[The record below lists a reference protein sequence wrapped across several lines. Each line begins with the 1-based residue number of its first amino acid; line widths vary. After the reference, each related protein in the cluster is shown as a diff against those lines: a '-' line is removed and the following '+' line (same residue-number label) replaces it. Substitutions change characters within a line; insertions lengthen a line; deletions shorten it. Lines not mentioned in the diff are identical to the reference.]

1 MSICKCLYV
10 YLYICVCDFIFIYIY
25 TRTHIPSTQPPR
37 TNCTSPLYALRCNAR
52 LRGDLVS
59 TTGELEKGLRR
70 GTRGAGVKFPTKKT
84 ISRRNSARKL
94 EIPWGHQCMLR
105 IMSIWE
111 TTQSTRMRWDSFLFN
126 IAMEAMAYQ
135 RVKTQQE

>member
-1 MSICKCLYV
+1 MYVYIYICLYIYMSIYMS
-10 YLYICVCDFIFIYIY
+10 IYIY

-37 TNCTSPLYALRCNAR
+37 TNCTSPLYALRRNAR
-52 LRGDLVS
+52 LRSDLIS

-70 GTRGAGVKFPTKKT
+70 GTRGAGAVKFPTKKA

-94 EIPWGHQCMLR
+94 EISWGNQCMLR
-105 IMSIWE
+105 IMIIWE
-111 TTQSTRMRWDSFLFN
+111 TTQSTRMRWDALLFN
-126 IAMEAMAYQ
+126 IAVEAMAYQ